1 MGGSTLALT
10 SFANIT
16 PTNSTC
22 HAQSPELE
30 LPTCLQDIKA
40 LTFDIFGTVVDWRSS
55 IIREG
60 QLLGKKNKLKVDWAK
75 FADRWRDG
83 YMPVMQRVRA
93 GELPYSKIDDLHR
106 IILDGLIK
114 DFDLDSLSPK
124 EVENLNLVWHR
135 LMPWPDAVPGL
146 NRLRGR
152 FVVASLSNG
161 NMSLL
166 VNMAKNAGLPWDCVL
181 SAELTGHYKP
191 DKQVYVKA
199 ADLLSLKPSQIL
211 MVAAHPIDLRAAAK
225 VGYRTALVLR
235 PLERGTERGLTFK
248 PDPTEFDLTVTDFWE
263 LAKRLKA

>member
-10 SFANIT
+10 PFANIT

-199 ADLLSLKPSQIL
+199 ADLLSLTIN
-211 MVAAHPIDLRAAAK
+211 I
-225 VGYRTALVLR
+225 Y
-235 PLERGTERGLTFK
+235 
-248 PDPTEFDLTVTDFWE
+248 
-263 LAKRLKA
+263 LK